1 MVGIVHL
8 MGDTEFDPSCR
19 IHNSCVVDYPPS
31 QCASLARIPVTTRI
45 TKIGAR
51 TEVMPFAMIYRSAW
65 IGADCLIGNHA
76 TVRESATIGDRC
88 IIGQYACVSYDAALA
103 DEVRVQNGTLIADGW
118 KIGRGTFI
126 GVNVSTMS
134 DRRRDVVAYEFKGSE
149 PTIIGE
155 RCLIGS
161 GAVILPGLRIGDDV
175 VIGAGALVT
184 KDVPS
189 GATVLGMPGVILG
202 LKPDLQSIEVDRIR
216 KEQANQMMAQQRYS
230 AAFTA
235 NGADHWR

>member
-1 MVGIVHL
+1 MNSGIIHL
-8 MGDTEFDPSCR
+8 LSDMEIGTDCR
-19 IHNSCVVDYPPS
+19 IHDSCVVDYPPS
-31 QCASLARIPVTTRI
+31 QCRSLARIPVTERL

-51 TEVMPFAMIYRSAW
+51 TEVMPFALIYRSAW
-65 IGADCLIGNHA
+65 IGDDCLIGSHA
-76 TVRESATIGDRC
+76 TVRENATIGNRC
-88 IIGQYACVSYDAALA
+88 IIGQYACVSYDAELA

-134 DRRRDVVAYEFKGSE
+134 DRRRDVVDYEFKGSE
-149 PTIIGE
+149 PTFIGE

-161 GAVILPGLRIGDDV
+161 GAVILPGLRIGDGV

-184 KDVPS
+184 KDVPD
-189 GATVLGMPGVILG
+189 GATVLGEPSRVAGETQRHQV
-202 LKPDLQSIEVDRIR
+202 V
-216 KEQANQMMAQQRYS
+216 AQERLRE
-230 AAFTA
+230 AMTA